1 MFDWVW
7 EMGLPPPKVTFA
19 DMFKEVE
26 LRAQWLA
33 GGGCLAKDNLTKRIG
48 IIETF
53 EIPSWIEIS
62 FNLNNI

>member
-1 MFDWVW
+1 
-7 EMGLPPPKVTFA
+7 MGLPPPKVTFA

-53 EIPSWIEIS
+53 EIPS
-62 FNLNNI
+62 